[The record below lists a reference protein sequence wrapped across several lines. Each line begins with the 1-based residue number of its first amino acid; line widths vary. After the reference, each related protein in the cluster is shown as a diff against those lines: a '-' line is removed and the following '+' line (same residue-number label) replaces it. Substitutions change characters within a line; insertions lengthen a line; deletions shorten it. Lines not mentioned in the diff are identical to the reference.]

1 MVTKKTTATVTKLV
15 TKSSNKLN
23 NETDLKKT
31 RNNGKELIIE
41 NFEAMTLL
49 VESLTETL
57 EILIKKTE
65 NMACHIIATEEILAE
80 IVADNGL
87 NVAKV
92 NSRIRARLSSIAD
105 NARDAN
111 RAIDIAA
118 TIASPKPPKWLGTED

>member
-15 TKSSNKLN
+15 TKNSNKKAP
-23 NETDLKKT
+23 DIISGKKNT
-31 RNNGKELIIE
+31 NGTELIIE

-57 EILIKKTE
+57 DILIKKTE
-65 NMACHIIATEEILAE
+65 GMACHIIATEEILAE

-87 NVAKV
+87 NIAKV
-92 NSRIRARLSSIAD
+92 NSRIRSRLESIAD
-105 NARDAN
+105 NDKDKN

-118 TIASPKPPKWLGTED
+118 TIASPVPKKQQIADI